1 MFILL
6 WCDDYVV
13 SFILLW
19 EDVYDIDYDVM
30 MTVYGVEY
38 EVVMMLHDDDYEC
51 CDDDYVMLSMSC

>member
-19 EDVYDIDYDVM
+19 EDVYDIYYDVM